1 LAEKDMQ
8 LQQAQQ
14 QQRGGAVE
22 KVLKEELDR
31 RLRVVSD
38 RFANLEE
45 LVVQKVYEVDANK
58 I

>member
-1 LAEKDMQ
+1 MQ

-14 QQRGGAVE
+14 QQRGGVE

>member
-14 QQRGGAVE
+14 QQRGGVE

>member
-1 LAEKDMQ
+1 MQ